1 MPSIYP
7 NTPIILASGSQS
19 RRVMLEDAGIHFSV
33 ISSNVDEDL
42 LKKEMDGFPFEDQVV
57 KLAAAKASEV
67 SINNLNHL
75 VIGGDQMCIFQNKVF
90 DKPGS
95 QEKAIENL
103 KLLSGTT
110 HYQYSGVCLYK
121 DGRSL
126 WEYYEVVELNMH
138 SLTEEEI
145 INYVKA
151 ENPINAA
158 GAYKFES
165 LGCNLFS
172 SVDGSSYTI
181 RGMPLLP
188 LLKTLREMKII
199 SLENIEWKSLIH
211 TQVKKKTSSH

>member
-19 RRVMLEDAGIHFSV
+19 RRVMLEDAGIHFNV

-42 LKKEMDGFPFEDQVV
+42 IKKEMDGFPFEDQVV

-121 DGRSL
+121 GGRSL

-199 SLENIEWKSLIH
+199 SLENIE
-211 TQVKKKTSSH
+211 